1 MSIIPSKY
9 SIVSKYAEAA
19 ISLEQHLRK
28 EDYTV
33 LHSLIS
39 SKLAMRC
46 DTRSAEWNT
55 TKVSCEKLSN
65 WKDLLL

>member
-46 DTRSAEWNT
+46 DTRSAE
-55 TKVSCEKLSN
+55 
-65 WKDLLL
+65 